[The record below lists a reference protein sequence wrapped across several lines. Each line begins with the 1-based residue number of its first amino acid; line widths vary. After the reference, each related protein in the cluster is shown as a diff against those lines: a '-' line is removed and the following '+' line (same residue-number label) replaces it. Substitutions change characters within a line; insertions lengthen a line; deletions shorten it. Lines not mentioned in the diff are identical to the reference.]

1 MGLNRLL
8 LKRSDKDL
16 QMLLYINL
24 VMNSAEKVSKKDMW
38 ETSICF
44 YNSIAKPFL
53 KMALI
58 TAVAQILS
66 TTYW

>member
-1 MGLNRLL
+1 
-8 LKRSDKDL
+8 
-16 QMLLYINL
+16 MLLYINL
-24 VMNSAEKVSKKDMW
+24 VMNSAEKVSKDMW

-53 KMALI
+53 KMELI

>member
-1 MGLNRLL
+1 
-8 LKRSDKDL
+8 
-16 QMLLYINL
+16 MLLYINL

-66 TTYW
+66 TTYWLYWLYWLTLWWRKTM

>member
-1 MGLNRLL
+1 
-8 LKRSDKDL
+8 
-16 QMLLYINL
+16 MLLYINL

-53 KMALI
+53 KMELI